1 MDGKAFRA
9 NSTVTK
15 TRQLMDTYPEFDAAG
30 KRVMIMSKVAD
41 GTYIDETGDTKIKFI
56 EVLQESSIQI
66 GRKKTVDVEISKM
79 L

>member
-1 MDGKAFRA
+1 
-9 NSTVTK
+9 
-15 TRQLMDTYPEFDAAG
+15 
-30 KRVMIMSKVAD
+30 MIMAKVAG